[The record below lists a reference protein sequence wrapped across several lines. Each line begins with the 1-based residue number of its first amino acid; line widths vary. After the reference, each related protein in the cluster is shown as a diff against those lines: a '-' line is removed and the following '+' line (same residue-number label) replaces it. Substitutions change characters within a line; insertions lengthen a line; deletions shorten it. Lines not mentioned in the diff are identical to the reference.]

1 MAGPYKTSS
10 KEKAQAVWRLF
21 AGRSNARKQRVLA
34 FIEKEVEESKKDL
47 AEYRSALLAA
57 GISNE
62 KQASEV
68 GVRWTPKTEVFSLA
82 GYNFWRFD

>member
-10 KEKAQAVWRLF
+10 KEKAQSVWRLF
-21 AGRSNARKQRVLA
+21 VGRSNARKQRVLE
-34 FIEKEVEESKKDL
+34 FLKKESDDSKKDL

-62 KQASEV
+62 KQAGEM
-68 GVRWTPKTEVFSLA
+68 GVRWTPKSEVFSLVN
-82 GYNFWRFD
+82 YNFWRFD